1 MATDFSKWI
10 YTKSATPH
18 IDAYNKLA
26 NEYKT
31 QATKD
36 LADINNRQS
45 ADLNKSNAQY
55 DSTAK
60 QNYINYMQAQ
70 KRLPSQLNALGIR
83 GGASESSAI
92 RLNTNYGT
100 NVASNEA
107 ARNSA
112 AESIRNA
119 YAQQIADYN
128 KNLNERLATARATA
142 EQNQLAFEREQMD
155 KDLQQFS
162 GVIEG
167 LYTDKKGYQ
176 NLIAQLQASND
187 PNKEYKIMLATR
199 AMNMLGGSG
208 GGGGGRRSYGGYGGG
223 YSSYSNSYDD
233 DGGNGGGGNTRTIT
247 HSSQSSAYGGSVP
260 KSSGG
265 SKKSS
270 GGSSSPK
277 SVSLWK
283 KLTSKS
289 SSGRHGGKSNTT
301 TNWWKRYAR

>member
-1 MATDFSKWI
+1 MAIDYSKWV
-10 YTKSATPH
+10 YTKSATPYM
-18 IDAYNKLA
+18 DAYKKLA
-26 NEYKT
+26 NEYNT

-36 LADINNRQS
+36 RADINNRQTT
-45 ADLNKSNAQY
+45 DLNKSNAQY

-167 LYTDKKGYQ
+167 LYTDKKDYK
-176 NLIAQLQASND
+176 NLIAQLKTSND
-187 PNKEYKIMLATR
+187 PNRDYKIMLATR

-208 GGGGGRRSYGGYGGG
+208 GSGGGGRRRSYGGYGG
-223 YSSYSNSYDD
+223 YSSYGNSYDND
-233 DGGNGGGGNTRTIT
+233 NSGGGGGNSRSTTLT

-260 KSSGG
+260 KASTKKTTTRSTSGSRSSG
-265 SKKSS
+265 
-270 GGSSSPK
+270 
-277 SVSLWK
+277 
-283 KLTSKS
+283 TTTR
-289 SSGRHGGKSNTT
+289 RHGGRSNSIS
-301 TNWWKRYAR
+301 NWWRRYTR

>member
-31 QATKD
+31 QASKD

-100 NVASNEA
+100 NVANNEA

-128 KNLNERLATARATA
+128 KNLNERLAQARATA

-199 AMNMLGGSG
+199 AMNMLAGSG
-208 GGGGGRRSYGGYGGG
+208 SGGGGGRRSYGGYGGG
-223 YSSYSNSYDD
+223 YSSYSD
-233 DGGNGGGGNTRTIT
+233 
-247 HSSQSSAYGGSVP
+247 SSSDTSAPRSSVTTSAARSAAGGSGSNYGKTYTY
-260 KSSGG
+260 KSG
-265 SKKSS
+265 SKS
-270 GGSSSPK
+270 GSSSPK